1 MGPLRGI
8 RVLEVAGQGPGPF
21 AAMVLADLG
30 AEVIRVER
38 PNAPGIKD
46 AVARSRRILRLDLK
60 KADGVRVFLRL
71 AASSDALIEVF
82 RPGTMERLGLGPQDC
97 LAANPALI
105 YGRMTGWGQD
115 GPYAQA
121 PGHDINYIALAG
133 VLAHLGRAGGPP
145 APPLN
150 LLGDYGGGGMLLAVG
165 ILAALVETARSGQGQ
180 VIDAAMVD
188 GSALLMTFAW
198 SLRHSGQLGGPRGTN
213 ILDSGAPYYDAYECA
228 DGAYISVGSVE
239 PHFYDEL
246 LKVTGLDGDP
256 LMAGQHDR
264 SRWPEQKRRLSE
276 AIRRRTSREWREAM
290 ENAQVCFAPVLDM
303 AEAARHPHNVARGT
317 FVEVD
322 GMTQPAPAP
331 RFSRTTLDG
340 PQTPRQG
347 TDETRAILAD
357 AGCTTEEIES
367 LIESGTAR

>member
-1 MGPLRGI
+1 
-8 RVLEVAGQGPGPF
+8 
-21 AAMVLADLG
+21 
-30 AEVIRVER
+30 
-38 PNAPGIKD
+38 
-46 AVARSRRILRLDLK
+46 
-60 KADGVRVFLRL
+60 VFLRL

-115 GPYAQA
+115 GPYAQV

-198 SLRHSGQLGGPRGTN
+198 TLRHSGQLGGPRGTN

-246 LKVTGLDGDP
+246 LTVTGLDGDP

-264 SRWPEQKRRLSE
+264 SLWPEQKRRLTE
-276 AIRRRTSREWREAM
+276 
-290 ENAQVCFAPVLDM
+290 
-303 AEAARHPHNVARGT
+303 
-317 FVEVD
+317 
-322 GMTQPAPAP
+322 
-331 RFSRTTLDG
+331 
-340 PQTPRQG
+340 
-347 TDETRAILAD
+347 AILAD

-367 LIESGTAR
+367 LIETGTAR